1 MNVFITPFQISNG
14 VSNRSKQYCNNC
26 GNAGH
31 ILYQCKMPILSIGVI
46 AFRWNAHQACFEYL
60 MIRRKDTLGY
70 IDFLRGKYALDNKEY
85 LLRMFHQMTTTEKTR
100 IQTEKFE
107 TLWKD
112 LWGNNKLSNQYRIE
126 EAVSCQR
133 FRQLFVD
140 GGVDKNTGITF
151 SIGDLIRESDEYAT
165 WSEQEWGFPK
175 GRRNT
180 QESDYN
186 CALREMSEETGY
198 PTLALRNVHNIVP
211 FEEAFIG
218 SNNKH
223 YKHRY
228 YLMMMDF
235 DASVRNIGNYQRD
248 EVSGMEWG
256 NGDECMAKIR
266 GYNVEKREMFR
277 RVCNTISNYGL
288 YI

>member
-1 MNVFITPFQISNG
+1 
-14 VSNRSKQYCNNC
+14 
-26 GNAGH
+26 
-31 ILYQCKMPILSIGVI
+31 
-46 AFRWNAHQACFEYL
+46 

-85 LLRMFHQMTTTEKTR
+85 LLRMFHQMTTTEKTQ